1 MHHMMVQQVVVM
13 LVLVLEILVTQV
25 PDLLLWLILDQAV
38 VALVDLVRE
47 MVVLVDLVS
56 FLLLIPLDK

>member
-1 MHHMMVQQVVVM
+1 MMVQQVVVM